1 MCKCLFCYNE
11 LSEGERDFHAH
22 CARKFFGTATAPS
35 MEYTQKDM
43 DSLAEQIIRS
53 QTTLTGVQPKLSL
66 NLQKHEGNQRLTVVG
81 LWGAYIFKP
90 QTADYPELP
99 ENEDLTM
106 HLAEIAGIN
115 TAKHSLIRLADKS
128 LGYMTRRM
136 DRDKKGNKLAMEDFC
151 QLTERQTEYKY
162 RSSYEQ
168 IAKAIAKFSS
178 VPGLDLV
185 NFYEIVMFCWI
196 TGNNDMHLKN
206 FSLISQKRG
215 EYELSPAYDLL
226 NVAIANPNDKEELA
240 LTLNGKKSRITRND
254 FLEAAG
260 KSGVSEVIVKR
271 LISNFE
277 KCVPAWVQKIDESFL
292 SDDMKDKYV
301 ELIYDRMERLVRQD

>member
-1 MCKCLFCYNE
+1 MCKCLFCYKE
-11 LSEGERDFHAH
+11 LNEGERDFHAR
-22 CARKFFGTATAPS
+22 CARKFFGTTTAPT
-35 MEYTQKDM
+35 MDYTRKDM
-43 DSLAEQIIRS
+43 DRLAEQIIRS

-66 NLQKHEGNQRLTVVG
+66 NLQKHEGSQRLTVVG

-90 QTADYPELP
+90 QTAGYPELP

-115 TAKHSLIRLADKS
+115 TAKHSLIRLADNS
-128 LGYMTRRM
+128 LGYLTRRM
-136 DRDKKGNKLAMEDFC
+136 DRDEKGNKLAMEDFC

-168 IAKAIAKFSS
+168 IAKTIAKFSS

-185 NFYEIVMFCWI
+185 NFYEMVMFCWL

-206 FSLISQKRG
+206 FSLLSQNSG
-215 EYELSPAYDLL
+215 NYELSPAYDLL

-240 LTLNGKKSRITRND
+240 LTLNGKEESHQSRRLCGSRRKNRRFRSNRQATGFKLRKVCSCLGTKNRRVVFVRRN
-254 FLEAAG
+254 
-260 KSGVSEVIVKR
+260 
-271 LISNFE
+271 
-277 KCVPAWVQKIDESFL
+277 
-292 SDDMKDKYV
+292 
-301 ELIYDRMERLVRQD
+301 ERQVCRADLRQDRTNYEIN